1 MRPSFYEN
9 VYYGRLRLVS
19 LSGPLKEKHMARTV
33 SKSRFKPRAL
43 KFFREVEQ
51 TGKEIIIT
59 DRGKP
64 VLKVVPYT
72 EKPEIWLKSLRGTV
86 KRYKNPMQDALR
98 REEISRRSMRRVL
111 LTVNDRLGR
120 CFS

>member
-1 MRPSFYEN
+1 
-9 VYYGRLRLVS
+9 
-19 LSGPLKEKHMARTV
+19 MARMV

-43 KFFREVEQ
+43 NFFREVEQ

-72 EKPEIWLKSLRGTV
+72 ENPEIWLKSLRGTV
-86 KRYKNPMQDALR
+86 KRYKKPTDPLTEDWEALQ
-98 REEISRRSMRRVL
+98 
-111 LTVNDRLGR
+111 
-120 CFS
+120 

>member
-1 MRPSFYEN
+1 
-9 VYYGRLRLVS
+9 
-19 LSGPLKEKHMARTV
+19 MARLV
-33 SKSRFKPRAL
+33 SKSRFKPRSL
-43 KFFREVEQ
+43 HFFREVEQ

-86 KRYKNPMQDALR
+86 KRYKKPTDPLTEDWEAL
-98 REEISRRSMRRVL
+98 E
-111 LTVNDRLGR
+111 
-120 CFS
+120 

>member
-1 MRPSFYEN
+1 
-9 VYYGRLRLVS
+9 
-19 LSGPLKEKHMARTV
+19 MARIV

-43 KFFREVEQ
+43 NFFREVEQ

-86 KRYKNPMQDALR
+86 KRYKRPTDPLTEDWEALK
-98 REEISRRSMRRVL
+98 
-111 LTVNDRLGR
+111 
-120 CFS
+120 

>member
-1 MRPSFYEN
+1 
-9 VYYGRLRLVS
+9 
-19 LSGPLKEKHMARTV
+19 MARLV

-43 KFFREVEQ
+43 NFFREVEQ

-86 KRYKNPMQDALR
+86 KRYKKPTDPLTEDWEAL
-98 REEISRRSMRRVL
+98 E
-111 LTVNDRLGR
+111 
-120 CFS
+120 

>member
-1 MRPSFYEN
+1 
-9 VYYGRLRLVS
+9 
-19 LSGPLKEKHMARTV
+19 MARMV

-43 KFFREVEQ
+43 FFFREVEQ

-86 KRYKNPMQDALR
+86 KRYKKPTDPLTEDWEALQ
-98 REEISRRSMRRVL
+98 
-111 LTVNDRLGR
+111 
-120 CFS
+120 

>member
-1 MRPSFYEN
+1 
-9 VYYGRLRLVS
+9 
-19 LSGPLKEKHMARTV
+19 MARMV

-43 KFFREVEQ
+43 NFFREVEQ
-51 TGKEIIIT
+51 TGEEIIIT

-86 KRYKNPMQDALR
+86 KRYKKPTDPLTEDWEALQ
-98 REEISRRSMRRVL
+98 
-111 LTVNDRLGR
+111 
-120 CFS
+120 

>member
-1 MRPSFYEN
+1 
-9 VYYGRLRLVS
+9 
-19 LSGPLKEKHMARTV
+19 MARMV

-43 KFFREVEQ
+43 NYFREVEQ

-72 EKPEIWLKSLRGTV
+72 EKPEIWLESLRGTV
-86 KRYKNPMQDALR
+86 KRYKNPTDPLSEDWEALQ
-98 REEISRRSMRRVL
+98 
-111 LTVNDRLGR
+111 
-120 CFS
+120 

>member
-1 MRPSFYEN
+1 
-9 VYYGRLRLVS
+9 
-19 LSGPLKEKHMARTV
+19 MARMV

-43 KFFREVEQ
+43 SFFREVEQ

-86 KRYKNPMQDALR
+86 KRYKKPTDSLHEDWEALQ
-98 REEISRRSMRRVL
+98 
-111 LTVNDRLGR
+111 
-120 CFS
+120 